1 MGYYFETKDLSV
13 GYNGNPLI
21 KNISIG
27 IEQGEIVTLIG
38 PNGSGKSTILKSITK
53 HLAAISGTVYIGEDE
68 LNQLSYRDLSKRV
81 AVVLTER
88 IKPELMTCRD
98 VVASGRYPYTNRMG
112 ILTAED
118 EEIINDAMEKVNVL
132 DLSQRS
138 YDAISDG
145 QRQRILLARA
155 ICQQPEI
162 IVLDEPT
169 SFLDIRHKVELLS
182 ILRKMAKERGTTVIM
197 SLHEID
203 LAEKI
208 SDKIV
213 CVKGEHVVR
222 YGTAE
227 EIFRENNIQDLYNID
242 EDVFNIHFGSI
253 ELPKTEGKPET
264 FVISGC
270 GSGIET
276 YRRLQKEGIPFY
288 AGILYVND
296 IDYQVAKALA
306 TEVVAERPF
315 VNIRDAAYHR
325 AMELIKEC
333 KEVIVCDVPIG
344 DCNGR
349 ILDLIEAA
357 KEKIKH

>member
-53 HLAAISGTVYIGEDE
+53 HLASISGTVFIGKDK
-68 LNQLSYRDLSKRV
+68 LDTLSYRELSKRV

-112 ILTAED
+112 ILTERD

-155 ICQQPEI
+155 ICQEPEI

-182 ILRKMAKERGTTVIM
+182 ILRKMAKEKGTTVIM

-203 LAEKI
+203 LAEKV

-213 CVKGEHVVR
+213 CVKGDQIFD
-222 YGTAE
+222 YGTPE
-227 EIFRENNIQDLYNID
+227 EIFKETNIQDLYSIE

-253 ELPKTEGKPET
+253 ELPKIEGQPKT

-270 GSGIET
+270 GSGIDV
-276 YRRLQKEGIPFY
+276 YRKLQKDRIPFY
-288 AGILYVND
+288 AGILYMND

-306 TEVVAERPF
+306 AEVVAERPF
-315 VNIRDAAYHR
+315 VNIRDAAYDR
-325 AMELIKEC
+325 ACELIREC
-333 KEVIVCDVPIG
+333 DEVIVCDVPIG
-344 DCNGR
+344 DSNRR
-349 ILDLIEAA
+349 IMDLIEFA
-357 KEKIKH
+357 KDKVKK